1 MTIPVAVRSKT
12 YVWNRLNVSIA
23 CSNPAEIMYVP
34 VLLGALAKLRNA
46 TVVFV
51 TSVCPSVRT
60 QGTIR
65 LPLGGFSWKF
75 MFEYFSKI
83 HRENSKF
90 YQNMTRITGISY
102 ENRHIFFL
110 YYLAQ
115 FFLECEMLQRKSIQT
130 FCVQIFLF
138 QNRDVYEKNV
148 EKYGRAR

>member
-1 MTIPVAVRSKT
+1 
-12 YVWNRLNVSIA
+12 
-23 CSNPAEIMYVP
+23 
-34 VLLGALAKLRNA
+34 
-46 TVVFV
+46 
-51 TSVCPSVRT
+51 
-60 QGTIR
+60 
-65 LPLGGFSWKF
+65 